1 MHLSTH
7 ADAEGRAI
15 GSEMP
20 TKRRSSPSSLAPVFT
35 VLNAVAFAGWL
46 FVLYRTIL
54 LIHPTFPSIPETL
67 VDEVQHQILFLEA
80 ICVVEVIRIAI
91 GDLPGNLVLGAVLHA
106 IRLTATTQVMPNP
119 VLASHW
125 TAPAILLSWA
135 VTEVSRY
142 PMYIFPDSSLCR
154 NVRMVVPLFTFPVGC
169 IAEGTGAY
177 IVLMRGE
184 ATELWL
190 KVILMAVL
198 FVNGVLGPTMAYP
211 ALLKKGLPVLGVG
224 KQKVDSSKKKE

>member
-1 MHLSTH
+1 
-7 ADAEGRAI
+7 
-15 GSEMP
+15 MP
-20 TKRRSSPSSLAPVFT
+20 SKRRSSPSPLASVFT

-46 FVLYRTIL
+46 FILYETIVLMVLIQPTLPPIPDNL
-54 LIHPTFPSIPETL
+54 L
-67 VDEVQHQILFLEA
+67 DEVQHQILFLEG
-80 ICVVEVIRIAI
+80 ICIVEVIRIAI

-142 PMYIFPDSSLCR
+142 PMYIFPDSSACR
-154 NVRMVVPLFTFPVGC
+154 KIRMVVPLFTFPVGC

-184 ATELWL
+184 TELWL

-211 ALLKKGLPVLGVG
+211 TLLKKGLPVLGMG
-224 KQKVDSSKKKE
+224 KKDMGSSKKKE

>member
-1 MHLSTH
+1 
-7 ADAEGRAI
+7 
-15 GSEMP
+15 MP
-20 TKRRSSPSSLAPVFT
+20 AKQERSPSPLAPIFT

-46 FVLYRTIL
+46 FVLCRTIL
-54 LIHPTFPSIPETL
+54 LIQRTLPSIPENL
-67 VDEVQHQILFLEA
+67 VDEVQHQILFLEG
-80 ICVVEVIRIAI
+80 ICVVEVIRIAV

-119 VLASHW
+119 VLTLHW

-142 PMYIFPDSSLCR
+142 PMYIFPNSSVCR
-154 NVRMVVPLFTFPVGC
+154 SIRMVVPLFTFPVGC

-177 IVLMRGE
+177 IVLMQGDPV
-184 ATELWL
+184 LWL
-190 KVILMAVL
+190 KVTLLAVL

-211 ALLKKGLPVLGVG
+211 ALLKKGLPVMGIG
-224 KQKVDSSKKKE
+224 KKTTGSSKKKEL